1 MNLEAN
7 MSNGLFQNRPGAH
20 EMAGTQALPSE
31 PWLMP
36 ISDRAAATVGRTADD
51 VQNAVRR
58 AARPFW
64 LAANGLCIAL
74 GLALTLQCT
83 TGWMAPAPRASV
95 TVAQAAPPTIA
106 PQTASLSR

>member
-1 MNLEAN
+1 
-7 MSNGLFQNRPGAH
+7 MSNGLFQHLPGSH

-36 ISDRAAATVGRTADD
+36 ISDRTAAVGRTADD
-51 VQNAVRR
+51 VQAAVRR

-74 GLALTLQCT
+74 GLALTLQCA
-83 TGWMAPAPRASV
+83 TGWMAPAPRAAV
-95 TVAQAAPPTIA
+95 TVAQATPPTIA

>member
-1 MNLEAN
+1 
-7 MSNGLFQNRPGAH
+7 MSNGLFQNRPGSH
-20 EMAGTQALPSE
+20 EMAGTQALASE

-36 ISDRAAATVGRTADD
+36 ISDRASAVGRTADEL
-51 VQNAVRR
+51 QTAVRQ

-64 LAANGLCIAL
+64 IAANGLCIAL
-74 GLALTLQCT
+74 GLALTLQCA

-95 TVAQAAPPTIA
+95 TVAQATPPTIA

>member
-1 MNLEAN
+1 
-7 MSNGLFQNRPGAH
+7 MSNGLFQNLPGSH

-36 ISDRAAATVGRTADD
+36 ISDRAAAVVRTAED

-74 GLALTLQCT
+74 GLALTLQCAS
-83 TGWMAPAPRASV
+83 GWMAPAPRASV
-95 TVAQAAPPTIA
+95 TVAQATPPTLA